1 MGVIL
6 KKICDTINN
15 YTTDALKL
23 FYSNLIQINNDIV
36 NIFDTG
42 VNVLLLFVQLLFII
56 GIFLFSFTKDNIS
69 ILGGWTK
76 FAYVIILVTIL
87 IKVLLTF
94 RKYYITD
101 RPEIQQERLFDNEV
115 KLYES
120 IYKLFINMPSDI
132 PFIVLLSMTLSS
144 LSIITSDN
152 SVSKNFSFIILSILV
167 PVFITFLIL
176 LLLKNYL
183 FASKMMYGNI
193 FFILVYI
200 VLYFILISIINIGL
214 KPIMGTLFTK
224 IENLDEEE
232 DEENITNISENLKKK
247 FLIFSDPSPL
257 YDEDSAYY
265 YILGLIFYIILI
277 LSQVAIT
284 YLYSGG
290 SDLVDDLKFIFKI
303 LIDKIF
309 VYLELPLTKKNRL
322 LFQKAKLQK
331 NLTKIETDI
340 NDIQI

>member
-6 KKICDTINN
+6 ENMCDYINN
-15 YTTDALKL
+15 NTTDALKM
-23 FYSNLIQINNDIV
+23 FYSKMLHINNDIV

-56 GIFLFSFTKDNIS
+56 AIILFSFTKDNIS

-101 RPEIQQERLFDNEV
+101 SPEIEQEKTFDNEV
-115 KLYES
+115 KFYES

-132 PFIVLLSMTLSS
+132 PFIVLLSITLSS

-152 SVSKNFSFIILSILV
+152 SVSKNFSFTILSILV

-176 LLLKNYL
+176 LLLRKYL
-183 FASKMMYGNI
+183 VASKMMYGNI

-200 VLYFILISIINIGL
+200 VVYYILISIINIGL
-214 KPIMGTLFTK
+214 KPIMATLFTK
-224 IENLDEEE
+224 IENLDEE

-265 YILGLIFYIILI
+265 YILGRIFYIILI
-277 LSQVAIT
+277 LSQVGIT
-284 YLYSGG
+284 YLFTIRSN
-290 SDLVDDLKFIFKI
+290 VNTLKFIFKI
-303 LIDKIF
+303 IIDKIF
-309 VYLELPLTKKNRL
+309 TYLELPLTKKNIL
-322 LFQKAKLQK
+322 LFQKEKIEKNLQK
-331 NLTKIETDI
+331 IIKDLAKI
-340 NDIQI
+340 

>member
-6 KKICDTINN
+6 ENMCDYINN
-15 YTTDALKL
+15 NTTDALKM
-23 FYSNLIQINNDIV
+23 FYSKMLHINNDIV

-56 GIFLFSFTKDNIS
+56 AIILFSFTKDNIS

-101 RPEIQQERLFDNEV
+101 SPEIEQEKTFDNEV
-115 KLYES
+115 KFYES

-132 PFIVLLSMTLSS
+132 PFIVLLSITLSS

-152 SVSKNFSFIILSILV
+152 SVSKNFSFTILSILV

-176 LLLKNYL
+176 LLLRKYL
-183 FASKMMYGNI
+183 VASKMMYGNI

-200 VLYFILISIINIGL
+200 VVYYILISIINIGL
-214 KPIMGTLFTK
+214 KPIMATLFTK
-224 IENLDEEE
+224 IENLDEE

-277 LSQVAIT
+277 LSQVGIT
-284 YLYSGG
+284 YLFTIRSN
-290 SDLVDDLKFIFKI
+290 VNTLKFIFKI
-303 LIDKIF
+303 IIDKIF
-309 VYLELPLTKKNRL
+309 TYLELPLTKKNIL
-322 LFQKAKLQK
+322 LFQKEKIEKNLQK
-331 NLTKIETDI
+331 IIKDLAKI
-340 NDIQI
+340 

>member
-6 KKICDTINN
+6 EKICTTINN
-15 YTTDALKL
+15 YTTDALKM
-23 FYSNLIQINNDIV
+23 FYSKIIQINNDIV

-101 RPEIQQERLFDNEV
+101 RPEIQQEKTFDNEV

-167 PVFITFLIL
+167 PVFIIFLIL
-176 LLLKNYL
+176 LLLRKYL

-214 KPIMGTLFTK
+214 KPVMGTLFTK
-224 IENLDEEE
+224 IENLDEEDE
-232 DEENITNISENLKKK
+232 EENITNISEHLKKK

-284 YLYSGG
+284 YLFSGG
-290 SDLVDDLKFIFKI
+290 SEVVDGLKFIFKT

-309 VYLELPLTKKNRL
+309 AYLELPLTRKNRL
-322 LFQKAKLQK
+322 LFQKEKIK
-331 NLTKIETDI
+331 NNLNKIDEELNKI
-340 NDIQI
+340 KI